1 MKSQAPL
8 HQQVA
13 TPHSGQDLPETDSAL
28 KDLNDVTFCYRLESG
43 PSHSTWIVDCGY
55 QTAGKLDI
63 QAGPYTLTQ
72 YTKSSPAAIKAAERL
87 CSLPAHPA
95 VLRVD
100 AVTSLPTSEHIW
112 YEAAEAG
119 SLADY
124 CRARGQ
130 LPIEQ
135 VTTVARSLTEALSY
149 LHQQELVYQNLSLEH
164 CVFTVK
170 GELKLLAPDLDVRT
184 SPEAIQQAKKAE
196 DIAACAAILWF
207 CLTGKEPK
215 AQRLRAPLSLSVPQA
230 SDALAQ
236 TLEDA
241 IDLRANQPTL
251 ATIAALFDFIA
262 DSAPLE
268 LHLSAH
274 ESVISRLP
282 AYTPPEEKPSKPRLT
297 RNPKVY
303 GKPRNL
309 STGVSKKVR
318 LLPLQRSKNTI
329 ITRLASGVAILGLLA
344 LLSAIY
350 PAVQNHENKGHEAQ
364 TSQQTEDLDSH
375 QNTATAGREHV
386 AEQKVPTSNA
396 PMELSEAQEEELTQ
410 QISELVSRRSDVL
423 ASGKKERV
431 SEYAAPGS
439 ELQKN
444 DQEML
449 AQEQASEL
457 ARMSSRLVSIESIAA
472 EKSGTYTVTATVEA
486 QGYNPK
492 GSKEELAKL
501 GMERQESR
509 IVQRV
514 SLTLQ
519 ASNQG
524 VLIESARP
532 VTENRG

>member
-8 HQQVA
+8 YQQDA
-13 TPHSGQDLPETDSAL
+13 TSHPDQGQPETDSAL
-28 KDLNDVTFCYRLESG
+28 NGLTDVTFRYRLESG

-72 YTKSSPAAIKAAERL
+72 YTKSSPTAIKAAERL
-87 CSLPAHPA
+87 CSLPTHPS

-130 LPIEQ
+130 LPLEQ
-135 VTTVARSLTEALSY
+135 VTTIARSLTEALSY
-149 LHQQELVYQNLSLEH
+149 LHEQELVYQNLSLEH
-164 CVFTVK
+164 CVFTAS
-170 GELKLLAPDLDVRT
+170 GEMKVLAPDFDVRT
-184 SPEAIQQAKKAE
+184 SPEATQQTKKAD

-241 IDLRANQPTL
+241 IDLRANQPSL
-251 ATIAALFDFIA
+251 ADIAALFDFTA

-274 ESVISRLP
+274 ESVLSRLP
-282 AYTPPEEKPSKPRLT
+282 AYLPPQEKPSKPRLT
-297 RNPKVY
+297 RSPKVY

-309 STGVSKKVR
+309 SSGASPKAK
-318 LLPLQRSKNTI
+318 PAPGGSKN
-329 ITRLASGVAILGLLA
+329 ITTRGIAIGIASVGVLA
-344 LLSAIY
+344 LLSVLY
-350 PAVQNHENKGHEAQ
+350 PAIQNHNSSGSEAP
-364 TSQQTEDLDSH
+364 TSQQTGSLDSSPH
-375 QNTATAGREHV
+375 TATPENNHV
-386 AEQKVPTSNA
+386 AEQKIPVSKA
-396 PMELSEAQEEELTQ
+396 PAELSDSQVEELAQ
-410 QISELVSRRSDVL
+410 QTSELVSRRSDVL
-423 ASGKKERV
+423 ASGQKNRV
-431 SEYAAPGS
+431 GEYAADGS
-439 ELQKN
+439 ELQKS
-444 DQEML
+444 DQEL
-449 AQEQASEL
+449 LTQEQASAL
-457 ARMSSRLVSIESIAA
+457 SQMSSRLVSVESIAT
-472 EKSGTYTVTATVEA
+472 EKPGTYIVTATVEA
-486 QGYNPK
+486 QGYNPA
-492 GSKEELAKL
+492 GSEEELAKL
-501 GMERQESR
+501 GMVRQEGR

-514 SLTLQ
+514 SLTLK
-519 ASNQG
+519 ASDRG
-524 VLIESARP
+524 TLIESARP
-532 VTENRG
+532 ITANRG